1 MSQASESTS
10 GDTQAQFRAISNQL
24 DFIPIV

>member
-10 GDTQAQFRAISNQL
+10 DDTEAQFRAISNQL
-24 DFIPIV
+24 DFIPIE